1 MRAIRFPEQCQ
12 GPRLG
17 DIQLFRIGS
26 RKDEDCVARVIMWE
40 GVDGALDSADVCLF
54 IRSGDEDCVLWT
66 AFKGVFW
73 R

>member
-17 DIQLFRIGS
+17 DIQLFSISS
-26 RKDEDCVARVIMWE
+26 RKDENCVARVVLWE
-40 GVDGALDSADVCLF
+40 GVDGALDSAEVRLF
-54 IRSGDEDCVLWT
+54 MGSGDDDCVLWT
-66 AFKGVFW
+66 AFKEAFW